1 MFRNIPNIIHSTNV
15 LSISIRLLMA
25 LICGG
30 VIGFERARRG
40 RPAGLRT
47 HILVCIGSTLAMLT
61 NQYLY
66 MEGLST
72 DVARMGAQ
80 VISGVGFIGAGT
92 IMVTGQHKV
101 KGLTTA
107 ASLWASACLGL
118 TIGCG
123 FYSASILGLFSICI
137 VNYVLYRLDTP
148 IHSSS
153 QVSCFYIEFSD
164 ICAIRN
170 MIMILKTDNIKVS
183 DLELIQNNNESNS
196 PVCATLT
203 LRTKQKT
210 GHDELT
216 LLLEAIDGV
225 VFAEEI

>member
-1 MFRNIPNIIHSTNV
+1 MFRSISDIFHSTNMI
-15 LSISIRLLMA
+15 SISVRLLLA

-66 MEGLST
+66 IEGLST
-72 DVARMGAQ
+72 DVARMGGQ

-123 FYSASILGLFSICI
+123 FYSATLLGLLSICI
-137 VNYVLYRLDTP
+137 VNYILYRLDTP
-148 IHSSS
+148 IHSTS
-153 QVSCFYIEFSD
+153 QISCFYIEFSD
-164 ICAIRN
+164 ISAIRE
-170 MIMILKTDNIKVS
+170 MITILKADTIKVS
-183 DLELIQNNNESNS
+183 DLELIQTTNNPNAS
-196 PVCATLT
+196 VCATLT
-203 LRTKQKT
+203 LHTKQKT

>member
-1 MFRNIPNIIHSTNV
+1 MYQNFLYFIHSTNTV
-15 LSISIRLLMA
+15 SIFIRLLLA

-30 VIGFERARRG
+30 VIGYERARRG

-47 HILVCIGSTLAMLT
+47 HILVCIGATLTMLT

-101 KGLTTA
+101 TGLTTA

-123 FYSASILGLFSICI
+123 FYSAAILGLVSIWI

-148 IHSSS
+148 IHSNS
-153 QVSCFYIEFSD
+153 QTSYYYIECSNVT
-164 ICAIRN
+164 AIRS
-170 MIMILKTDNIKVS
+170 MIIFLKADNIRVS
-183 DLELIQNNNESNS
+183 DLELVQIPSEVFST
-196 PVCATLT
+196 VGATLT
-203 LRTKQKT
+203 LHTKQKME
-210 GHDELT
+210 HDELT
-216 LLLEAIDGV
+216 LLLESINGIE
-225 VFAEEI
+225 FAEEI